1 MQDDVNF
8 QDESL
13 MQDDVI
19 FHNSVCAAIVFT
31 NKDLQLG
38 FQPCNRSLLSLDTL
52 NWSDW
57 LDLIVGDLT
66 IVLSIS
72 LL

>member
-19 FHNSVCAAIVFT
+19 FHTVYVP
-31 NKDLQLG
+31 QLS
-38 FQPCNRSLLSLDTL
+38 SL
-52 NWSDW
+52 
-57 LDLIVGDLT
+57 IK
-66 IVLSIS
+66 IS
-72 LL
+72 S